1 MLVPLVKPS
10 QQKTPNA
17 YIKELKKELT
27 RFFAEIAFEKPEATG
42 SNLLE
47 SYLQSLLDFL
57 LSLSN
62 QTSGTGNEQCRPHF
76 NALIQ
81 CITQGCTET
90 ITETIYITRS
100 APVYKQI
107 PIYKEIEEID
117 YTRPIEK
124 EEVEYVQQSYWS
136 DTNDPIEF
144 LDSIFDGNTGRVQR
158 WRTIEKK
165 RRVIIGYETR
175 MRRVLD
181 GYEKI
186 STGSILTSEPAGT
199 RIVETQY
206 HPFGL
211 HGIALLATCCNVIVA
226 QNADTQTFEAIEQ
239 LYAQMVD
246 KLREPLAN
254 CHLLSAT
261 SVVQVLKKFADVLF
275 TPLFQENIKRFSH
288 M

>member
-17 YIKELKKELT
+17 YVKELKKELT
-27 RFFAEIAFEKPEATG
+27 RFFAEVAFEKPDVMG
-42 SNLLE
+42 PNLLE

-62 QTSGTGNEQCRPHF
+62 QPLSPGQTRCHPHF
-76 NALIQ
+76 NTLIQ
-81 CITQGCTET
+81 RITQGCTES

-100 APVYKQI
+100 VSAYKQI

-124 EEVEYVQQSYWS
+124 EEVEYVQESYWS

-165 RRVIIGYETR
+165 RWIIIGYETR
-175 MRRVLD
+175 IRRVLD
-181 GYEKI
+181 GHERI
-186 STGSILTSEPAGT
+186 STGTVLTSEPAGT
-199 RIVETQY
+199 RVVETQY

-226 QNADTQTFEAIEQ
+226 QDADVQTFEAIEQ
-239 LYAQMVD
+239 LYIQMVD
-246 KLREPLAN
+246 KLQEPLAN

-261 SVVQVLKKFADVLF
+261 RVVQVLKKFADVLF